1 MNSFVVCSDI
11 CPGPP
16 NRDPM
21 DSEKRLRVYTSAATM
36 ARHEWRVD
44 KSSGKNVKK
53 SECVLRRSPLG
64 GTNFFPCY
72 RRPPARTR

>member
-1 MNSFVVCSDI
+1 MSKEQVFDKGIKQKSTKRVNSLIVCSAI

-16 NRDPM
+16 NCDPM

-44 KSSGKNVKK
+44 KSSDKTRKNRNA
-53 SECVLRRSPLG
+53 C
-64 GTNFFPCY
+64 
-72 RRPPARTR
+72 